1 MKANVLVASSAET
14 YSVSIGHSILKTE
27 IESFFK
33 DSPAKEC
40 FILVDENV
48 EKLHGKR
55 LKEIFNEA
63 DIKFT
68 SFVVPEGEKSK
79 SIEQWSRT
87 LDFLLQNGIRR
98 NTPLISIGGG
108 ITGDLAGFVAASV
121 LRGVPLLQVPTT
133 VLAMVDSSVG
143 GKTGINHQTGKNLIG
158 AFYQPKKVIADIE
171 FLETL
176 PRKEW
181 INGLSEI
188 LKYGAISDSKILEKA
203 TIFFEEDVDKIDK
216 NLLIQLIEDCISV
229 KADIVKKDEFEG
241 GVRAF
246 LNFGHTF
253 AHALEKAANFDEIS
267 HGEAVFLG
275 MLAAIDLSN
284 SMGYSIDDAPI
295 KKFRSLYNFGID
307 AAALDTDTLTQYMKS
322 DKKIVDSELRFILLE
337 YWQHPVIKTVNNHGL
352 VSKAWLSIIHE
363 LK

>member
-1 MKANVLVASSAET
+1 MKANVLVESSADT

-27 IESFFK
+27 IETFFD
-33 DSPAKEC
+33 DSPVKEC
-40 FILVDENV
+40 FILIDENV
-48 EKLHGKR
+48 EKLHGAR
-55 LKEIFNEA
+55 LKELFNQTGI
-63 DIKFT
+63 DFT
-68 SFVVPEGEKSK
+68 SFVIPEGEKSK
-79 SIEQWSRT
+79 SIEQWSRS
-87 LDFLLQNGIRR
+87 LDFLLQNGVRR
-98 NTPLISIGGG
+98 TTPLVSIGGG

-121 LRGVPLLQVPTT
+121 LRGIPLLQVPTT

-143 GKTGINHQTGKNLIG
+143 GKTGVNHQTGKNLVG

-188 LKYGAISDSKILEKA
+188 LKYGAISDSEILEKSSL
-203 TIFFEEDVDKIDK
+203 FFEENVDQIDK
-216 NLLIQLIEDCISV
+216 ELLIRLIEDCISV

-275 MLAAIDLSN
+275 MLAAINLSN
-284 SMGYSIDDAPI
+284 SVGYSIDSEPI
-295 KKFRSLYNFGID
+295 KKFRPLYNFSID
-307 AAALDTDTLTQYMKS
+307 AETLDIDSLIQYMKS
-322 DKKIVDSELRFILLE
+322 DKKIIDNEIRFILME
-337 YWQHPVIKTVNNHGL
+337 DWQHPVIKTVNDQEL
-352 VSKAWLSIIHE
+352 ISKAWLSIIHE
-363 LK
+363 L

>member
-1 MKANVLVASSAET
+1 MKANVRVESSAET
-14 YSVSIGHSILKTE
+14 YSVSIGHSILKNE
-27 IESFFK
+27 IEAFFD
-33 DSPAKEC
+33 DSSVKEC
-40 FILVDENV
+40 FVLVDENV
-48 EKLHGKR
+48 EKLHGNR
-55 LKEIFNEA
+55 LKEIFDGA
-63 DIKFT
+63 GIDFT
-68 SFVVPEGEKSK
+68 SFVIPEGEKSK

-87 LDFLLQNGIRR
+87 LDFLLQNGVRR

-121 LRGVPLLQVPTT
+121 LRGIPLLQVPTT

-158 AFYQPKKVIADIE
+158 AFYQPQKVIADIE

-181 INGLSEI
+181 ISGLSEI
-188 LKYGAISDSKILEKA
+188 LKYGAISDSEILEKA
-203 TIFFEEDVDKIDK
+203 TLFFEEDVDQIDK
-216 NLLIQLIEDCISV
+216 NLLIQLIKDCVSV

-284 SMGYSIDDAPI
+284 SMGFSIDSEPI
-295 KKFRSLYNFGID
+295 RQFRSLYEFSIN
-307 AAALDTDTLTQYMKS
+307 AETLDTDTLIQYMKS
-322 DKKIVDSELRFILLE
+322 DKKIIDSEIRFILLE
-337 YWQHPVIKTVNNHGL
+337 NWQHPVIKTVNDQEL
-352 VSKAWLSIIHE
+352 ISKACLSIIHE
-363 LK
+363 L

>member
-1 MKANVLVASSAET
+1 MNANVLVESSVET
-14 YSVSIGHSILKTE
+14 YSVSIGHSILKNE
-27 IESFFK
+27 IEAFLDESSVK
-33 DSPAKEC
+33 QC
-40 FILVDENV
+40 FLLVDENV
-48 EKLHGKR
+48 EKHHRTR
-55 LKEIFNEA
+55 LKVIFNEA
-63 DIKFT
+63 DINFT
-68 SFVVPEGEKSK
+68 SFVIPEGEKSK

-87 LDFLLQNGIRR
+87 LDFLLQNGVRR

-121 LRGVPLLQVPTT
+121 LRGIPLLQIPTT

-188 LKYGAISDSKILEKA
+188 LKYGAISDSKILDKA
-203 TIFFEEDVDKIDK
+203 TLFFEEDVNQIDK
-216 NLLIQLIEDCISV
+216 NALIQLIKDCVNV

-284 SMGYSIDDAPI
+284 SMGYAIDNEPI
-295 KKFRSLYNFGID
+295 KKFRSLYNFGIN
-307 AAALDTDTLTQYMKS
+307 AESLDTDTLIQYMNS
-322 DKKIVDSELRFILLE
+322 DKKIIDSEIRFILLKQ
-337 YWQHPVIKTVNNHGL
+337 WQHPVIKTVNEQGL
-352 VSKAWLSIIHE
+352 ISKAWLSVINE
-363 LK
+363 L